1 MRARTFR
8 AQPSC
13 CLRSISSLRLG
24 LGGGVYGYDLV
35 CYQDDV
41 FLVLC
46 ISKHKALCAS
56 KSLGESGGGGGV
68 KHPLK
73 RVSLRIGNSFT
84 SSVSKILNET
94 LLMAEIRL
102 SS

>member
-1 MRARTFR
+1 M
-8 AQPSC
+8 PL
-13 CLRSISSLRLG
+13 CL
-24 LGGGVYGYDLV
+24 
-35 CYQDDV
+35 
-41 FLVLC
+41 
-46 ISKHKALCAS
+46 
-56 KSLGESGGGGGV
+56 KSLGESGGGV

-102 SS
+102 IS